1 MVERKKAGKEASAA
15 EAEMIALLA
24 SKAVDQISNY
34 SQRGRMYRTL
44 SDERL
49 VQSWQSIW
57 DELVIDPLSE
67 KKRDMQADL
76 GSEFSLR
83 GKEPPWG
90 LVRKQID
97 SFLVDSD
104 RAWKEWRK
112 QHPDA
117 EARANE
123 SIDSDL
129 QKFRT
134 ERRRS
139 N

>member
-83 GKEPPWG
+83 GMEPPWG